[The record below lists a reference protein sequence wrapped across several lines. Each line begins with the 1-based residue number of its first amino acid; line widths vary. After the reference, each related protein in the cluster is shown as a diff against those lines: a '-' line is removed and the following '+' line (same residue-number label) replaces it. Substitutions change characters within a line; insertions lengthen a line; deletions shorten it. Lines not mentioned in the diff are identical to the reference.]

1 MSLVSRSRF
10 TEEAASLLNKTV
22 TVITV
27 DGKRYTGVLTGF
39 DPDRL
44 NLSLRDARDEKG
56 AAMYRLIING
66 AVIAQ
71 IYTSEKPLNLRN
83 LAERLE
89 RVFPR
94 LVKLYEDQGVIV
106 VMDKI
111 RVTEKG
117 VVEGSG
123 PAAERVQRIYEEFI
137 KEAIE

>member
-1 MSLVSRSRF
+1 VSLVSRSKF
-10 TEEAASLLNKTV
+10 AEEMASLLNKNV
-22 TVITV
+22 TVITI
-27 DGKRYTGVLTGF
+27 DGKKYTGILTGF

-56 AAMYRLIING
+56 TVMYRLIISG
-66 AVIAQ
+66 GIIAQ
-71 IYTSEKPLNLRN
+71 VYTSEKPLSLRN

-117 VVEGSG
+117 VIEGSG
-123 PAAERVQRIYEEFI
+123 PAAERVQKIYEEFI
-137 KEAIE
+137 REVAG

>member
-10 TEEAASLLNKTV
+10 AEEAASLLNKTV

-56 AAMYRLIING
+56 VTMYRLIING

-71 IYTSEKPLNLRN
+71 IYTSERPLNLRN
-83 LAERLE
+83 LADRLE

>member
-1 MSLVSRSRF
+1 MSLISRSRF
-10 TEEAASLLNKTV
+10 AEEATSLLNKTV
-22 TVITV
+22 TVITI
-27 DGKRYTGVLTGF
+27 DGKKYTGVLTGL

-56 AAMYRLIING
+56 SVMYRLIING
-66 AVIAQ
+66 SIIAQ
-71 IYTSEKPLNLRN
+71 VYTSERPLNLRN

-117 VVEGSG
+117 VIEGSG
-123 PAAERVQRIYEEFI
+123 PAAERVQKIYEEFI
-137 KEAIE
+137 REATG

>member
-1 MSLVSRSRF
+1 MSLISRSRF
-10 TEEAASLLNKTV
+10 AEDATSLLNKTV
-22 TVITV
+22 TVITI
-27 DGKRYTGVLTGF
+27 DGKKYTGILTGL
-39 DPDRL
+39 DPERL

-56 AAMYRLIING
+56 TVMYRLIING
-66 AVIAQ
+66 SIVAQ
-71 IYTSEKPLNLRN
+71 VYTSERPLNLKN

-117 VVEGSG
+117 VIEGSG
-123 PAAERVQRIYEEFI
+123 PAAERVQKIYEEFI
-137 KEAIE
+137 REATG

>member
-1 MSLVSRSRF
+1 MSLISRSRF
-10 TEEAASLLNKTV
+10 AEDATSLLNKTV
-22 TVITV
+22 TVITI
-27 DGKRYTGVLTGF
+27 DGKKYTGILTGL
-39 DPDRL
+39 DPERL

-56 AAMYRLIING
+56 TVMYRLIING
-66 AVIAQ
+66 GIVAQ
-71 IYTSEKPLNLRN
+71 VYTSERPLNLKN

-117 VVEGSG
+117 VIEGSG
-123 PAAERVQRIYEEFI
+123 PAAERVQKIYEEFI
-137 KEAIE
+137 REATG